1 MPPNPKNFSYTGQ
14 ALVTPAE
21 IALIAFISVF
31 CGALLGMYLRVRLT
45 GHHLSVNSKDV
56 IKLGMGLVATMTA
69 LVLGLMIATAKGSFD
84 TQDQAIKHTAAKILL
99 FDHVLNN
106 YGPETK
112 EIRELLRRVV
122 TSRVNAI
129 WPENYFHAEKL
140 DTPEVMV
147 AIHDITNRILQLSP
161 QNDAQRWFQS
171 QALQISSDISETRWL
186 LMGSQGR
193 SVSMPFL
200 VVVVFWLVI
209 IFVSF
214 GLVAPRN
221 PTVITVLFFCALSVA
236 GSIFLIL
243 EMDQPFEGLIRVS
256 SAPMR
261 YTLSHLGQ

>member
-1 MPPNPKNFSYTGQ
+1 M
-14 ALVTPAE
+14 TPAE
-21 IALIAFISVF
+21 IALIVLMCVF
-31 CGALLGMYLRVRLT
+31 SGALLGMYLRIRLPA
-45 GHHLSVNSKDV
+45 HHLRESSKDV

-84 TQDQAIKHTAAKILL
+84 TQDQAIKHSAAKILL
-99 FDHVLNN
+99 FDHVLTN

-122 TSRVNAI
+122 TRRVNAI
-129 WPENYFHAEKL
+129 WPENHFRVVKL
-140 DTPEVMV
+140 DTPEAMI
-147 AIHDITNRILQLSP
+147 AIHDITRRILQLSP
-161 QNDAQRWFQS
+161 KNDAQRWFQS
-171 QALQISSDISETRWL
+171 QALQIGSDISETRWL
-186 LMGSQGR
+186 LIGSQGR

-221 PTVITVLFFCALSVA
+221 PTVITVLFFCALSVS

-256 SAPMR
+256 SAPIR